1 MLIDVLN
8 SYNYISFNIDA
19 ASILGLNAAVYC
31 AEVLNIYKKA
41 SIKKKLIDGDYFKLD
56 RGYISNRTSLTIED
70 QLKVEANLS
79 KIGLITKQVDNP
91 DNIKIDVELY
101 ASIIS
106 SEDKKLIK
114 DISSKVKI
122 KDPKGVKM
130 TQRHMIQEALKKGI
144 VCSNDELLS
153 ALKDWVDAIF
163 TNPNNYLSKKTIEMF
178 QNTLSDYTKGDLD
191 LALRLVKIATIQ
203 GWKDCEWA
211 IKSYEQDQEYT
222 KKNELRKPR
231 VTDQKVATKDTIGK
245 DIF

>member
-1 MLIDVLN
+1 MLVDILN

-19 ASILGLNAAVYC
+19 ANILGLNAAVYC

-41 SIKKKLIDGDYFKLD
+41 IIKDKTIDEAYFKLD
-56 RGYISNRTSLTIED
+56 RSYISNRTSLTIED

-79 KIGLITKQVDNP
+79 KIGLITKQTNNP

-122 KDPKGVKM
+122 KDPRGVKM
-130 TQRHMIQEALKKGI
+130 TQRHMIQEALKKNI
-144 VCSNDELLS
+144 VCPNEELLNS
-153 ALKDWVDAIF
+153 LKDWVDAIYS
-163 TNPNNYLSKKTIEMF
+163 NPNGYLSKKTIEMF
-178 QNTLSDYTKGDLD
+178 QTTLDTYTKGDLD

-211 IKSYEQDQEYT
+211 IKSYEQDQAYT

-231 VTDQKVATKDTIGK
+231 VTDQRIATKDTIGK